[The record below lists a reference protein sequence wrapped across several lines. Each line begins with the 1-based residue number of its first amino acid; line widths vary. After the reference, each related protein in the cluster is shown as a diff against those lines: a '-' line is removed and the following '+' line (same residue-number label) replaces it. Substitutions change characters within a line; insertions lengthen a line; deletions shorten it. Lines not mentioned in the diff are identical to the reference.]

1 MIQIYLV
8 HALWGGTCLYSVPCW
23 GLICHNTLHPE
34 ISKITTPVEKA
45 VRIDEYDNDF
55 MCFMALKL
63 PRYFDLLMTYSSSVY
78 CTNRLPSRTRKHL
91 FLYPKL
97 TDQVWESQEGWLK
110 IIQFLIVRTI
120 RWVGDRYIK
129 RVISYLYTC
138 YSPEVTIH

>member
-1 MIQIYLV
+1 
-8 HALWGGTCLYSVPCW
+8 
-23 GLICHNTLHPE
+23 
-34 ISKITTPVEKA
+34 
-45 VRIDEYDNDF
+45 
-55 MCFMALKL
+55 MCYMALKL

-138 YSPEVTIH
+138 YSPEVTIFRKSLFRIMMGKSSQQQEKIENASFTLDTNFANRKHPGKLSSLHLKSLYLFL